1 MIPKPIVLLIEDTPS
16 LAMLYEQY
24 LADDPVEVITA
35 TTGAEGL
42 DVLRKS
48 TPAVVLLDLE
58 LPDMNGLEILKY
70 MQANQLPG
78 SVVVITA
85 HGSVNV
91 AVEAMRNGAYDF
103 IVKPFNANRLRV
115 TVNNALERQKLS
127 QMVETIQAGARDSYG
142 GFIGKSLSMQA
153 IYRIIDSAAR
163 SKATVFI
170 TGESGTG
177 KEVCAQAIHK
187 QSERADG
194 PFVAINCGAIPREL
208 MESEIFGH
216 KKGAFTGATSD
227 RDGAATLADGGT
239 LFLDE
244 VGEMPM
250 DLQTKLLRFIQTGTL
265 QKVGGTK
272 MEKVDVRFVC
282 ATNRDVLREVE
293 RGNFREDLYYRLH
306 VIPIAMPPLRE
317 RDEDVLFIARAC
329 LQEFSEEENRGFQGF
344 SAEVEQ
350 IFLNYNWPGNVREL
364 QNVIRNVVVLNDGPM
379 VTADMLP
386 SPLPRLLEQTSENR
400 FPATS
405 APTDPAPAPLR
416 ANAAYDSLV
425 GQMEQQDTD
434 APVEVKPL
442 WQVERETI
450 ENAIA
455 QCGGNIPQAAKLLDV
470 APSTLYRK
478 KAAWD
483 DKPGTAYQTRSA

>member
-1 MIPKPIVLLIEDTPS
+1 MSQDPLILLIEDTPS
-16 LAMLYEQY
+16 LAMLYRQY
-24 LADDPVEVITA
+24 LAEEPVQVVSA

-42 DVLRKS
+42 DVIRN
-48 TPAVVLLDLE
+48 TPPAVVLLDLE

-70 MQANQLPG
+70 IQANQLPS

-85 HGSVNV
+85 HGSVNI
-91 AVEAMRNGAYDF
+91 AVEAMRTGAYDF

-127 QMVETIQAGARDSYG
+127 QMVMDIQAGARESYA
-142 GFIGKSLSMQA
+142 GFIGKSLAMQA
-153 IYRIIDSAAR
+153 IYRIIESAAN

-187 QSERADG
+187 QSERSTA

-216 KKGAFTGATSD
+216 RKGAFTGATSD
-227 RDGAATLADGGT
+227 RDGAATAADGGT

-244 VGEMPM
+244 IGEMPM
-250 DLQTKLLRFIQTGTL
+250 DLQTKLLRFIQTGTF
-265 QKVGGTK
+265 QKVGATK
-272 MEKVDVRFVC
+272 TEKVDVRFVC

-317 RDEDVLFIARAC
+317 RDDDVLHIARE
-329 LQEFSEEENRGFQGF
+329 LLREISEEEGRGFQGF

-350 IFLNYNWPGNVREL
+350 IFLNYSWPGNVREL
-364 QNVIRNVVVLNDGPM
+364 QNVLRNVVVLNTGTV
-379 VTADMLP
+379 VTAEMLP
-386 SPLPRLLEQTSENR
+386 TPMPRVLHQTAPGRPAITGELPA
-400 FPATS
+400 ATAQAS
-405 APTDPAPAPLR
+405 H
-416 ANAAYDSLV
+416 AYDNLTGRTGTAS
-425 GQMEQQDTD
+425 GQADPTPSSGEATIL
-434 APVEVKPL
+434 PL
-442 WQVERETI
+442 WQVERKAI
-450 ENAIA
+450 ENAIR
-455 QCGGNIPQAAKLLDV
+455 QCDGNIPKAAKLLDV
-470 APSTLYRK
+470 APSTIYRK
-478 KAAWD
+478 KVAWEG
-483 DKPGTAYQTRSA
+483 KGR

>member
-1 MIPKPIVLLIEDTPS
+1 MTSKPVVLLIEDTPS
-16 LAMLYEQY
+16 LALLYKQY

-42 DVLRKS
+42 DVIRNS
-48 TPAVVLLDLE
+48 PPAVILLDLE

-85 HGSVNV
+85 HGSVNI
-91 AVEAMRNGAYDF
+91 AVEAMRTGAYDF

-115 TVNNALERQKLS
+115 TVSNALERQKLS
-127 QMVETIQAGARDSYG
+127 QMVQNIQAGARDSYA

-153 IYRIIDSAAR
+153 IYRIIDSAAK

-177 KEVCAQAIHK
+177 KEVCAQAIHN
-187 QSERADG
+187 QSDRNEA

-216 KKGAFTGATSD
+216 KKGAFTGASAD
-227 RDGAATLADGGT
+227 REGAASLADGGT

-244 VGEMPM
+244 IGEMPM
-250 DLQTKLLRFIQTGTL
+250 DLQTKLLRFIQTGSF
-265 QKVGGTK
+265 QKVGSAK
-272 MEKVDVRFVC
+272 PEKVDVRFVC

-317 RDEDVLFIARAC
+317 RDEDVIHIARS
-329 LQEFSEEENRGFQGF
+329 LLREISDEEQRGFEGF

-364 QNVIRNVVVLNDGPM
+364 QNVLRNVVVLNDGPV

-386 SPLPRLLEQTSENR
+386 TPMPRVLELPEKAASPPSPDGQMPP
-400 FPATS
+400 FPQS
-405 APTDPAPAPLR
+405 VP
-416 ANAAYDSLV
+416 AYDSLSNLE
-425 GQMEQQDTD
+425 GAGFASTSQPLQDRATIQ
-434 APVEVKPL
+434 PL
-442 WQVERETI
+442 WQVERQAI
-450 ENAIA
+450 ENAIE
-455 QCGGNIPQAAKLLDV
+455 QCDGNIPKAAKLLDV
-470 APSTLYRK
+470 APSTIYRK
-478 KAAWD
+478 KQAWEN
-483 DKPGTAYQTRSA
+483 KAEA

>member
-1 MIPKPIVLLIEDTPS
+1 MSQKPIVLLIEDTPS
-16 LAMLYEQY
+16 LALLYKQY

-42 DVLRKS
+42 DAIRQS
-48 TPAVVLLDLE
+48 PPAVVLLDLE

-91 AVEAMRNGAYDF
+91 AVEAMRTGAYDF

-127 QMVETIQAGARDSYG
+127 QMVQNIQAGARESYA

-153 IYRIIDSAAR
+153 IYRIIDSAAK

-177 KEVCAQAIHK
+177 KEVCAQAIHQ
-187 QSERADG
+187 QSARSDA

-227 RDGAATLADGGT
+227 REGAATMADGGT

-244 VGEMPM
+244 IGEMPM
-250 DLQTKLLRFIQTGTL
+250 DLQTKLLRFIQTGTF
-265 QKVGGTK
+265 QKVGGTR

-317 RDEDVLFIARAC
+317 RDEDVLHIARA
-329 LQEFSEEENRGFQGF
+329 LLEEISKEEDRGFEGF

-350 IFLNYNWPGNVREL
+350 ILLNYNWPGNVREL
-364 QNVIRNVVVLNDGPM
+364 QNILRNVVVLNEGPV
-379 VTADMLP
+379 VTANMLP
-386 SPLPRLLEQTSENR
+386 ATMRRQVDQAKNIQGMPPSQWAQDAQTG
-400 FPATS
+400 P
-405 APTDPAPAPLR
+405 
-416 ANAAYDSLV
+416 AYDSLTAHTDSGYRES
-425 GQMEQQDTD
+425 GQADP
-434 APVEVKPL
+434 AIKPL
-442 WQVERETI
+442 WQVEREAI
-450 ENAIA
+450 EQAIE
-455 QCGGNIPQAAKLLDV
+455 QCDGNIPKAAKLLDV
-470 APSTLYRK
+470 APSTIYRK
-478 KAAWD
+478 KQAWE
-483 DKPGTAYQTRSA
+483 GQHA